1 MVKQQ
6 GASTL
11 GIFTAILLF
20 AVVLTLGLRIGP
32 LYLDNMSLNQAIE
45 SSARS
50 NDFNSMSPAEIRDA
64 LGRTFRVNTISVN
77 PRDFDIDKTATD
89 TELTYTH
96 EERVN
101 IFGNV
106 DAIVTFTNRYSTSD
120 N

>member
-1 MVKQQ
+1 MVRQQ

-11 GIFTAILLF
+11 GIVTAILLF
-20 AVVLTLGLRIGP
+20 VAILTLGLRIGP
-32 LYLDNMSLNQAIE
+32 LYIDNMSLNQAIE

-50 NDFNSMSPAEIRDA
+50 NNFHSLSPAEIRDA

-77 PRDFDIDKTATD
+77 PRDFNINKTATA
-89 TELTYTH
+89 TELTYTY

-106 DAIVTFTNRYSTSD
+106 DVIVTFTNRYSTAD

>member
-11 GIFTAILLF
+11 GILAAILLF
-20 AVVLTLGLRIGP
+20 VGILTLGLRVGP
-32 LYLDNMSLNQAIE
+32 LYIDNMSLDQAIE

-50 NDFNSMSPAEIRDA
+50 NNFDNMSPAEIRDA
-64 LGRTFRVNTISVN
+64 LGRTFRVNNVSVN
-77 PRDFDIDKTATD
+77 PRDFVIDKTATA

-101 IFGNV
+101 IFSNV
-106 DAIVTFTNRYSTSD
+106 DVIVTFTNSYNTAD